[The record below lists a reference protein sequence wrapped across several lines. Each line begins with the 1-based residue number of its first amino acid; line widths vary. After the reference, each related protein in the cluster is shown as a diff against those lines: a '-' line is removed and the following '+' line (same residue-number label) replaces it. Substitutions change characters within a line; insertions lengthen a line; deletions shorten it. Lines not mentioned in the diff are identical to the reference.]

1 MPFSCIMWGESL
13 LQSTTKSTDS
23 LNRDM
28 TRLPMRGATPTVSIP
43 RDETGR
49 NSTERAGVPVIGL
62 VSYPFQ
68 PRPSRATSDVIDH
81 WQGLSPAVTR
91 WLHAARSLASFLG
104 A

>member
-1 MPFSCIMWGESL
+1 MWRESL

-49 NSTERAGVPVIGL
+49 TEIRLGV
-62 VSYPFQ
+62 
-68 PRPSRATSDVIDH
+68 
-81 WQGLSPAVTR
+81 
-91 WLHAARSLASFLG
+91 LAFR
-104 A
+104 